1 MNLPILLGKID
12 GNEQYLDL
20 QRAPHLLVAGGTKQE
35 RDAFLMQAAA
45 SLCSNERSGEV
56 ECRLLGPQIKDFP
69 ANQDIKA
76 GLDNLLKELDS
87 RYSQKPVTTRT
98 FIVALID
105 GIDNDT
111 SPKVVRLASLGR
123 AVGIHLILS
132 VQEVLKKT
140 ITGMI
145 KAAFPARIAFRTE
158 TAAAS
163 KLILDTAG
171 AEHLAETGEMLCT
184 PHLHLPINIL

>member
-1 MNLPILLGKID
+1 MYLPILLGKID

-20 QRAPHLLVAGGTKQE
+20 QTAPHLLVAGGTKQE

-45 SLCSNERSGEV
+45 SLCTNERSGEV
-56 ECRLLGPQIKDFP
+56 ECRLLGPQLKDWP
-69 ANQDIKA
+69 ASQDIKTE
-76 GLDNLLKELDS
+76 LDNLLKELDS
-87 RYSQKPVTTRT
+87 RYSQKPITTRP

-111 SPKVVRLASLGR
+111 SHKIVRLASLGR

-132 VQEVLKKT
+132 VQEVSKTT

-145 KAAFPARIAFRTE
+145 KAAFPARIAFRTK
-158 TAAAS
+158 TASES
-163 KLILDTAG
+163 KLILDAAG
-171 AEHLAETGEMLCT
+171 AEHLAETGEMLCC
-184 PHLHLPINIL
+184 PIQG

>member
-1 MNLPILLGKID
+1 MNLPILLGNLD

-20 QRAPHLLVAGGTKQE
+20 QTAPHLLVAGGTKQE

-45 SLCSNERSGEV
+45 SLCTNERPREV
-56 ECRLLGPQIKDFP
+56 ECRLLGPQLKDWP
-69 ANQDIKA
+69 ASQDIKTC
-76 GLDNLLKELDS
+76 LDNLQKELDS
-87 RYSQKPVTTRT
+87 RYSQNPITTRP

-105 GIDNDT
+105 GINNDT
-111 SPKVVRLASLGR
+111 SPKIVHLASLGR

-132 VQEVLKKT
+132 VQEISKKT

-158 TAAAS
+158 TEAAS
-163 KLILDTAG
+163 RLILDAAG
-171 AEHLAETGEMLCT
+171 AELLSGDAMIISYSVL
-184 PHLHLPINIL
+184 

>member
-1 MNLPILLGKID
+1 MNLPIFLGKID

-20 QRAPHLLVAGGTKQE
+20 QTAPHLLVAGGTKQE

-45 SLCSNERSGEV
+45 SLCTNERSGEV
-56 ECRLLGPQIKDFP
+56 ECRLLGPQIKDWP
-69 ANQDIKA
+69 ASQDIKA

-87 RYSQKPVTTRT
+87 RYSQKPITTRP

-111 SPKVVRLASLGR
+111 VPKIVRLASLGR
-123 AVGIHLILS
+123 AAGIHLILS
-132 VQEVLKKT
+132 VQEVSKKT

-145 KAAFPARIAFRTE
+145 KAAFPARIAFRTK
-158 TAAAS
+158 TATAS
-163 KLILDTAG
+163 KLILDASG
-171 AEHLAETGEMLCT
+171 AEFLSVGGITFC
-184 PHLHLPINIL
+184 